1 MSSSA
6 PSPQSEFPSL
16 IDAHFQESIRVKA
29 LTQEVCKQPLLDA
42 VAMIAESYA
51 KGGKLLLCGN
61 GGSAADAQH
70 LAAEFISTLSA
81 TFRRRAL
88 PAISLAADTSTLTAR
103 ANDFHFDEVFSRQVE
118 AFGNPGDVLIG
129 FSTSGNSK
137 NVAKAA
143 EEAKARGVKV
153 ISFTGDGGGKLA
165 ELSDVLLA
173 VPSGNTQHIQESH
186 IALYH
191 LLCGLVEKSLFHPD
205 GSAR

>member
-6 PSPQSEFPSL
+6 LSPQSEFPSL
-16 IDAHFQESIRVKA
+16 IDAHFHESIRVKA

-42 VAMIAESYA
+42 VALIARSYA
-51 KGGKLLLCGN
+51 EGGKLLLCGN

-70 LAAEFISTLSA
+70 LAAEFVSTLSA

-88 PAISLAADTSTLTAR
+88 PAISLAADTSTITAR

-118 AFGNPGDVLIG
+118 AFGNRGDVLIG

-137 NVAKAA
+137 NVVKAA
-143 EEAKARGVKV
+143 EEAKVRGVKV

-191 LLCGLVEKSLFHPD
+191 LLCGLVEKTLFNQD
-205 GSAR
+205 GSER

>member
-1 MSSSA
+1 M
-6 PSPQSEFPSL
+6 
-16 IDAHFQESIRVKA
+16 KA
-29 LTQEVCKQPLLDA
+29 LTQEVCKQALLDA
-42 VAMIAESYA
+42 VAMVAESYA

-88 PAISLAADTSTLTAR
+88 PAISLAADTSTMTAR

-137 NVAKAA
+137 NVVKAA
-143 EEAKARGVKV
+143 DEAKARGVKV

-173 VPSGNTQHIQESH
+173 VPSENTQHIQESH

-191 LLCGLVEKSLFHPD
+191 LLCGLVEKTLFHAD
-205 GSAR
+205 GTER

>member
-1 MSSSA
+1 MSSSV

-16 IDAHFQESIRVKA
+16 IDAHFQESIRVKS
-29 LTQEVCKQPLLDA
+29 LTQEVCKQALLDA
-42 VAMIAESYA
+42 VAMVAESYA

-70 LAAEFISTLSA
+70 LAAEFVSTLSA

-88 PAISLAADTSTLTAR
+88 PAISLAADTSTITAR

-137 NVAKAA
+137 NVVKAA
-143 EEAKARGVKV
+143 KGAKKRGVKV

-173 VPSGNTQHIQESH
+173 VPSGSTQHIQESH
-186 IALYH
+186 ITLYH
-191 LLCGLVEKSLFHPD
+191 LLCALVEKTLFHAD
-205 GSAR
+205 GTDR